1 MKFSG
6 NVYKYIKLK
15 VAKTRPNQFLKK
27 ISTQKF
33 TGVTVGGRI

>member
-27 ISTQKF
+27 VSTKNLQ
-33 TGVTVGGRI
+33 G